1 MLHLW
6 PRAVVPSWEWGRAAD
21 AVGHSR
27 FDPVGSD
34 SLRSAVGDVC
44 SQFYDRA
51 GQPVDFDGRERLIAI
66 ELEMLRHVPVTIA
79 VAVGKDKIDSIIGGA
94 LGGYFDRLVTDPGAA
109 AAILDEPVC
118 PMSHA
123 ESPYA
128 VASAPRREAGS
139 DHRRATKGIGATCA
153 RTFAAAGAKLVL
165 SGRDIATSLRRI
177 GPNRRVQSAI
187 ATAAIDLAEYGAPL
201 SLAQR
206 AADAFGGLDIFVNN
220 AGISHPEPA
229 IDTDPDKFDDTIAI
243 NLRAPALLASAV
255 GKVMVAQRTGGSI
268 ITVASAAALAPL
280 PDHYA
285 YCASKAGLV
294 MATKVLARELGQ
306 YGIRANSVCPTV
318 VLTEMGQR
326 VWGEDLKAAP
336 MLARIPLG
344 RFAVPREVSD
354 TVLWLA
360 SDAASMISGVD
371 IPVDGGY
378 TMG

>member
-1 MLHLW
+1 
-6 PRAVVPSWEWGRAAD
+6 
-21 AVGHSR
+21 
-27 FDPVGSD
+27 
-34 SLRSAVGDVC
+34 
-44 SQFYDRA
+44 
-51 GQPVDFDGRERLIAI
+51 
-66 ELEMLRHVPVTIA
+66 
-79 VAVGKDKIDSIIGGA
+79 
-94 LGGYFDRLVTDPGAA
+94 
-109 AAILDEPVC
+109 
-118 PMSHA
+118 MSHA
-123 ESPYA
+123 EFPSA
-128 VASAPRREAGS
+128 VGLRLDGKRALITG
-139 DHRRATKGIGATCA
+139 ATKGIGADIA
-153 RTFAAAGAKLVL
+153 RTFAAAGAKLIL
-165 SGRDIATSLRRI
+165 SGRDLVDLRSAESALADEF
-177 GPNRRVQSAI
+177 GVQI
-187 ATAAIDLAEYGAPL
+187 ATAAMDLAEYGAPL
-201 SLAQR
+201 SLAQQ
-206 AADAFGGLDIFVNN
+206 AADAFGGLDILVNN

-243 NLRAPALLASAV
+243 NLRAPALLAAAV
-255 GKVMVAQRTGGSI
+255 GKVMVAQGTGGSI

-326 VWGEDLKAAP
+326 VWGEESKAAP